1 MLNVKI
7 LNEVKYKNSMFKYQI
22 TIPVIPYQIILL
34 AQYFN
39 LFPFQI
45 DIDQAS
51 KRKQIQEIC
60 TFI

>member
-1 MLNVKI
+1 MKI
-7 LNEVKYKNSMFKYQI
+7 LKEVEYKNSMFKYQI

-34 AQYFN
+34 SQYFN
-39 LFPFQI
+39 LFPFQT

-60 TFI
+60 TYI